1 MKIII
6 FFLLNASPLLLFAQ
20 PDTIFTINGQLKN
33 MKDTVQWVYLSYLK
47 NEHRVNDSVA
57 VKDNHYT
64 FKGGLTEPAKGTLAA
79 KYQSKDSLL
88 NVTVP
93 ERDMISFF
101 METGDI
107 NIKSVDSFAHATVK
121 GGKANKEFV
130 KLQAQLNPYKE
141 KEKPLEDKS
150 DEAEKNN
157 DTETLNKIEE
167 ELDVIDSTIYEDV
180 YGAYARQNIN
190 SPIALYALQLYA
202 RYDFRNMSKVEPLF
216 NQLPETL
223 RNSNAGKTFK
233 ERMEI
238 AKKTAPGM
246 MAMDFTQPDTSGNAV
261 TLSSFR
267 GKYVLLNFW
276 ASWCPHCK
284 KNNPYLVKAFN
295 KYKDKSF
302 AILSVSVD
310 KQGQKEKWLKGIHDD
325 NLTWTHV
332 SDLKLWDNAVAKQY
346 GITAIPQNFLIDPDG
361 KIIAR
366 NLLKEKLDNKLAE
379 IFAKE

>member
-1 MKIII
+1 M
-6 FFLLNASPLLLFAQ
+6 LNASPLLLFAQ

-107 NIKSVDSFAHATVK
+107 NIKS
-121 GGKANKEFV
+121 
-130 KLQAQLNPYKE
+130 
-141 KEKPLEDKS
+141 
-150 DEAEKNN
+150 
-157 DTETLNKIEE
+157 
-167 ELDVIDSTIYEDV
+167 
-180 YGAYARQNIN
+180 
-190 SPIALYALQLYA
+190 PIALYALQLYA
-202 RYDFRNMSKVEPLF
+202 RYDFRNLSKVEPLF

-366 NLLKEKLDNKLAE
+366 NLMKEKLDNKLAE